1 MTQNRFVNRE
11 ISWLDFNAR
20 VLQEAQDENVP
31 LIERLRFIGIF
42 SNNLDEFYKVR
53 YATVKRIARLE
64 EAKNKVFG
72 DRPAEVLLKEI
83 TSKTIALQRQ
93 SLETLNTL
101 HVALEQE
108 NIFILKEDQINE
120 EQQRFINIYFSQE
133 VGPSLVTLMLNNIQS
148 ISKIKDSNAFLAIR
162 MVLDAKKH
170 PFLDPIQ
177 FALIE
182 IPSSLKRFVVLP
194 SVGGKTQLMLL
205 DDLIRTQLSTIF
217 DVFQHFAFW
226 KSSYT
231 FF

>member
-1 MTQNRFVNRE
+1 MSQNRFVNRE

-64 EAKNKVFG
+64 EAKNRVFG
-72 DRPAEVLLKEI
+72 DRPAEALLKEI
-83 TSKTIALQRQ
+83 TNKTIALQKE
-93 SLETLNTL
+93 SLDTLNAL
-101 HVALEQE
+101 HAALEQE
-108 NIFILKEDQINE
+108 NIFIVKEDEINE
-120 EQQRFINIYFSQE
+120 KQRSFINTYFAQE
-133 VGPSLVTLMLNNIQS
+133 VGPSLVTLMLNNIES
-148 ISKIKDSNAFLAIR
+148 ISRIKDVNAFLAVR
-162 MVLDAKKH
+162 MELDAEKH

-194 SVGGKTQLMLL
+194 SCCFLWN
-205 DDLIRTQLSTIF
+205 
-217 DVFQHFAFW
+217 AF
-226 KSSYT
+226 SGTT
-231 FF
+231 FWRRF